1 MELSPRQQLV
11 LDFIRD
17 FRDRHGFPPSLREI
31 GAALDIGSTN
41 AVRDHLLALERKGAI
56 ERSGTRSRGLTVLS
70 GNPPGKAR
78 ADTAAPPARPQEYP
92 QVPLVGRIAAGT
104 PLLAQ
109 ENIEDHI
116 TLDPRLLKGPVDHL
130 FALRVQGDSMIE
142 AGILDGDFIVVRH
155 QDDAADGSIV
165 VVLLDDE
172 ATVKSLFREPG
183 QVRLQPANAAMKPL
197 IFREED
203 GLQPQ
208 IQGVVVAILRTL

>member
-1 MELSPRQQLV
+1 MELSPRQKLV
-11 LDFIRD
+11 LDFIRK
-17 FRDRHGFPPSLREI
+17 FLGAHGFPPSLREI

-56 ERSGTRSRGLTVLS
+56 QRSGTRSRGLTVL
-70 GNPPGKAR
+70 P
-78 ADTAAPPARPQEYP
+78 TARPQEVNSRSSTVDP
-92 QVPLVGRIAAGT
+92 DVQGNPRVPLVGRIAAGA

-130 FALRVQGDSMIE
+130 FALRVRGDSMVD

-165 VVLLDDE
+165 VVLIDDE
-172 ATVKSLFREPG
+172 ATVKYLFREPG
-183 QVRLQPANAAMKPL
+183 LVRLQPAHAAMKPL
-197 IFREED
+197 EYRQGD
-203 GLQPQ
+203 GVLPQ
-208 IQGVVVAILRTL
+208 VQGVVVAILRAL

>member
-11 LDFIRD
+11 LDFIRT
-17 FRDRHGFPPSLREI
+17 FLGAHGFPPSLREI

-56 ERSGTRSRGLTVLS
+56 QRSGTRSRGLTVL
-70 GNPPGKAR
+70 PA
-78 ADTAAPPARPQEYP
+78 ARPQGVNSRSSTLDP
-92 QVPLVGRIAAGT
+92 DVQGSPRVPLVGRIAAGT

-116 TLDPRLLKGPVDHL
+116 TLDPRLLKGPVDRL
-130 FALRVQGDSMIE
+130 FALRVQGDSMVD
-142 AGILDGDFIVVRH
+142 AGILDGDYIVVRH

-165 VVLLDDE
+165 VVLIDDE
-172 ATVKSLFREPG
+172 ATVKYLFREPG
-183 QVRLQPANAAMKPL
+183 LVRLQPANSAMKP
-197 IFREED
+197 IFFREED
-203 GLQPQ
+203 GAEPQ